1 AQQNYADGLLA
12 KWVAKFMRPLS
23 IVEDPG
29 LCEFYGFSRMG
40 LLVSYETYL
49 GSYNCKTTSS
59 GLPLSS
65 EPRICSGC
73 RRICVTI
80 DICTGGRA
88 HSFIALTPHF
98 ADADFMLCNWTHA
111 IEALSGIHTG
121 VAIAA
126 CLNTMLKRWDLSPA
140 M

>member
-1 AQQNYADGLLA
+1 MEEYHLDVLLKPKRTKENETAMLTERWLQNAHRKLQSTIKTQAQQNYADGLLA
-12 KWVAKFMRPLS
+12 KWVAEFMRPLS

-65 EPRICSGC
+65 ER
-73 RRICVTI
+73 
-80 DICTGGRA
+80 
-88 HSFIALTPHF
+88 H
-98 ADADFMLCNWTHA
+98 
-111 IEALSGIHTG
+111 
-121 VAIAA
+121 
-126 CLNTMLKRWDLSPA
+126 
-140 M
+140 